1 LKLEDVHGGGVGERR
16 GCYAREKV
24 VSKAIKCSWACGS
37 LEQST
42 MSLVGSQAGVLCE
55 MTTRAALA
63 DETPPPPKAPS
74 PRRDVNQAAAA
85 AWWGSICLHSHFLD
99 DTATLQPR
107 HMRRLAAFLRF
118 LRESHYF
125 ARKYLV
131 PYCLPVILLWFDIF
145 RLVCIAICSCHL
157 QQATPCLPKRWC
169 SVSSLHPMKPDD
181 QSLCL

>member
-1 LKLEDVHGGGVGERR
+1 MKLEDVHGGSVGERR

-99 DTATLQPR
+99 DTATHHPR
-107 HMRRLAAFLRF
+107 HTPGRLVSISPGTAFLLCIRTATNF
-118 LRESHYF
+118 WPHLILVSNNHVF
-125 ARKYLV
+125 AQYISTLNRRN
-131 PYCLPVILLWFDIF
+131 LPLPHCNRLLHAY
-145 RLVCIAICSCHL
+145 RNVGA
-157 QQATPCLPKRWC
+157 
-169 SVSSLHPMKPDD
+169 VSRVYIP
-181 QSLCL
+181 